1 MAALSPLSLLPGPVN
16 NERTWGAP
24 QDLRV
29 GLALDGLSPPS
40 QHSPSPSPISVQEG
54 WRPGRGKWRWRG
66 ADTPRGALYPL
77 AAASGAAA
85 PDLRI
90 LHPHPRPRVPE
101 IIGPETWWGVPA
113 GGRGGPLSR
122 AGVTRPTGWGCSR
135 PRPHRVGTAGRLTE
149 VGALSPAVRPPS
161 APLSRHPRGQ
171 RFVPHPAQPLPGLV
185 LRRGGRTP
193 LCNSVRTQG
202 REDPSEEVR
211 EEGRPTTRP
220 RAWKGKW
227 GCSGRGR

>member
-90 LHPHPRPRVPE
+90 LHPRP
-101 IIGPETWWGVPA
+101 PA
-113 GGRGGPLSR
+113 GPRDYRAGNVAGGTGRG
-122 AGVTRPTGWGCSR
+122 
-135 PRPHRVGTAGRLTE
+135 PRRSTESGRRYPPHRLGLLPSPPPPGRNCRAPDRGGCAE
-149 VGALSPAVRPPS
+149 PSGATSLRPAFPTPSRPAVRAAS
-161 APLSRHPRGQ
+161 CAAPAGFGAAARGPDASLQ
-171 RFVPHPAQPLPGLV
+171 FGAHARQ
-185 LRRGGRTP
+185 GG
-193 LCNSVRTQG
+193 
-202 REDPSEEVR
+202 SE
-211 EEGRPTTRP
+211 
-220 RAWKGKW
+220 
-227 GCSGRGR
+227 